1 MYAQGLGD
9 MAKRFLEDTVKI
21 SSDKR
26 IECPIQ
32 KQAIYG
38 TVRDKMNVGEEI
50 EVIIRGLD
58 SEIRTA

>member
-1 MYAQGLGD
+1 